1 MYIIELVWLD
11 HCVIV
16 VVWVF
21 NKSMKTDEIYAQTY
35 RLYDRL
41 CYDKGYKIS
50 PRTFKMIN
58 NKINSTN
65 INSITEKNDS
75 CD

>member
-1 MYIIELVWLD
+1 
-11 HCVIV
+11 
-16 VVWVF
+16 
-21 NKSMKTDEIYAQTY
+21 MKTDEIYAQTY